1 MFRLGTAAIAL
12 MMLSIGLRAQ
22 SAGAFAGEWRN
33 PTDTREIVEA
43 RVYPQGGRWML
54 QLLGACTPR
63 PCVWDPLPLT
73 VAAART
79 GAPQA
84 TATYSRSNMRRLI
97 TLRLGE
103 DALVVTV
110 ASHQL
115 AVPARG
121 IEERKYTS
129 VSELRFIKPETEPLP
144 PRQPA
149 R

>member
-1 MFRLGTAAIAL
+1 MFRLGAAVVAL
-12 MMLSIGLRAQ
+12 MMLPIGLRAQ
-22 SAGAFAGEWRN
+22 GADVFAGEWRN
-33 PTDTREIVEA
+33 PKDTRAIVEA
-43 RVYPQGGRWML
+43 RVYSQGGRWML

-84 TATYSRSNMRRLI
+84 TATYSQSNMRRLI

-121 IEERKYTS
+121 IEERKYDS
-129 VSELRFIKPETEPLP
+129 IDELRFIKATTRPLP
-144 PRQPA
+144 PLQRA

>member
-1 MFRLGTAAIAL
+1 MFRLGTAVIVS
-12 MMLSIGLRAQ
+12 MMLSIGVRAQ
-22 SAGAFAGEWRN
+22 GADGLAGEWRN
-33 PTDTREIVEA
+33 PKDTRAIVEA
-43 RVYPQGGRWML
+43 RIYSQGGRWML
-54 QLLGACTPR
+54 QLLGSCTPR

-121 IEERKYTS
+121 IEERKYDS
-129 VSELRFIKPETEPLP
+129 IDELRFVKAKTEPLP